1 MYIINLREVHKDS
14 IPAVGGKGANLG
26 EMVNSGFPVPQGFC
40 VTSSAYDAYIQENRF
55 TENIDNTFVSI
66 YAVPEQ
72 GSKLSSELMDIIKAG
87 EISKEMYAEIKRAY
101 AEMGNQ
107 VRVAVRSSATAE
119 DLPEAS
125 FAGQQETYLNIQGIE
140 NVIQAVKRCFASLWT
155 ERAIAYRKKTGFDKQ
170 KVSLAVVVQEMIES
184 DVSGVLFTVNPM
196 NNHTGEMMINAS
208 YGLGEA
214 IVSGMVTPD
223 TFIWDKTKGAAKQ
236 KTLGSKEISVVYG
249 SEGGTVQKMNDA
261 NAKNRYCMSAKQL
274 EALTSIAQKIETHY
288 GTPQDI
294 EWAIKGNELFILQAR
309 GITTLQQRKPGD
321 SKKTVKKQNKRERM
335 MMNNLIEHCPTP
347 LYPLD
352 FDPVCAVLQGK
363 TETMEELGIKM
374 TQNDAL
380 VLKDTGEFEVHGP
393 TIKVTPRVLLIPF
406 RIRQYQNFDENISGT
421 QKVFREVR
429 PRLDEIEVSDRGS
442 LPTGELLKQLRQ
454 LMGFAEKIIY
464 IRFRYN
470 IYPSFIAGKFIRSR
484 LKRLSTPVS
493 EYDIFSGLHYKT
505 WDMNLALSE
514 LAGLV
519 NQDAALRDAIANLPD
534 DNTLEERLA
543 DIAAKFPKFG
553 SLYTQTVKEYGWKST
568 STYLAFSSSSWN
580 EDKGYFLT
588 LLRIAM
594 ARPAAMEENVKYE
607 KICSQ
612 IKGSF
617 SGQKSK
623 KLLND
628 MEQMRIYHQNREE
641 SLYLL
646 ERCYGLG
653 RVIVKEIAKRN
664 PELFSSNTNILFLTL
679 NEVYSLDKG
688 GSDKTLAQKIA
699 ARKQAAIKNR
709 TLWDEMETQT
719 TNIGEDL
726 LKGISGNVGKAKG
739 RVRIIHDLSE
749 FGKLKQGE
757 ILVCKYTDPVWT
769 PLFTIAKA
777 VVSDTGGP
785 LSHSAIVARE
795 YNIPAVLGCGNATKV
810 LSDGQEIIVN
820 GDEGIVQIVS

>member
-1 MYIINLREVHKDS
+1 MYSINLKEVRKDS
-14 IPAVGGKGANLG
+14 IPVVGGKGANLG
-26 EMVNSGFPVPQGFC
+26 EMVNSGFPIPQGFC

-55 TENIDNTFVSI
+55 AENIDSTLVSI
-66 YAVPEQ
+66 YAAPEQ
-72 GSKLSSELMDIIKAG
+72 GSKLSSELMDMINVG
-87 EISKEMYAEIKRAY
+87 EISKEMYAEIERAY

-140 NVIQAVKRCFASLWT
+140 NVIQAVKRCFSSLWT

-196 NNHTGEMMINAS
+196 NNHTGEMMLNAS

-214 IVSGMVTPD
+214 IVSGTVTPD
-223 TFIWDKTKGAAKQ
+223 TFIWNKAKGAVKQ
-236 KTLGSKEISVVYG
+236 KSLGSKEISIVYG
-249 SEGGTVQKMNDA
+249 SEGGTVQKINDSSL
-261 NAKNRYCMSAKQL
+261 KNRYCMSVKQL
-274 EALTSIAQKIETHY
+274 EALASIAQKIEAHY

-309 GITTLQQRKPGD
+309 GITTLQQRKPID
-321 SKKTVKKQNKRERM
+321 SSKPVKKQNKRERM

-352 FDPVCAVLQGK
+352 FGPICAVLQGK
-363 TETMEELGIKM
+363 TDTIKALGIKM
-374 TQNDAL
+374 TNDSL
-380 VLKDTGEFEVHGP
+380 VLRDTGEFEVHGP

-406 RIRQYQNFDENISGT
+406 KIKQYQNFDVNISGT
-421 QKVFREVR
+421 QEVFREVR
-429 PRLDEIEVSDRGS
+429 PRLDEIEASDRGRLS
-442 LPTGELLKQLRQ
+442 TAALLKQLTQ
-454 LMGFAEKIIY
+454 LMDFAEKIIY

-470 IYPSFIAGKFIRSR
+470 IYPSFVVGKSIHSR

-493 EYDIFSGLHYKT
+493 QYDIFSGLHYKT
-505 WDMNLALSE
+505 WDMNLALSK

-519 NQDAALRDAIANLPD
+519 NRNSALRDAIENLSED
-534 DNTLEERLA
+534 STLADRFA
-543 DIAAKFPKFG
+543 DIAAKFPEFG

-580 EDKGYFLT
+580 EDNGYFLT

-594 ARPAAMEENVKYE
+594 THPAAMEESIKYE
-607 KICSQ
+607 Q
-612 IKGSF
+612 IRSLVKGSF
-617 SGQKSK
+617 SEQKSK

-628 MEQMRIYHQNREE
+628 MEQIRIYHQNREE

-664 PELFSSNTNILFLTL
+664 PELFPSQNDILFLTL
-679 NEVYSLDKG
+679 DEVYALDNG
-688 GSDKTLAQKIA
+688 GNREALAQKIA

-719 TNIGEDL
+719 TNIGEGL

-739 RVRIIHDLSE
+739 RVCIIHDLSE

>member
-1 MYIINLREVHKDS
+1 MYMVNLNEVHKDS

-55 TENIDNTFVSI
+55 TEDIENTLHSI
-66 YAVPEQ
+66 YTDPEQ
-72 GSKLSSELMDIIKAG
+72 GQRLSLELMDRIKAG
-87 EISKEMYAEIKRAY
+87 ELSEEMYAEIKRAY
-101 AEMGNQ
+101 EKMGDG

-125 FAGQQETYLNIQGIE
+125 FAGQQETYLNIRGIE
-140 NVIQAVKRCFASLWT
+140 EVILAVKRCFASLWT
-155 ERAIAYRKKTGFDKQ
+155 ERAITYRKKTGFDKQ

-184 DVSGVLFTVNPM
+184 EVSGVLFTVNPM
-196 NNHTGEMMINAS
+196 NNHPGEMMINAS

-223 TFIWDKTKGAAKQ
+223 TFVWDKTKGSVKQ
-236 KTLGSKEISVVYG
+236 TALGSKEISVVYD
-249 SEGGTVQKMNDA
+249 SEGGTIQKMNDEDS
-261 NAKNRYCMSAKQL
+261 KNRYCMSVKQL
-274 EALTSIAQKIETHY
+274 EELTSIALKIETHY

-294 EWAIKGNELFILQAR
+294 EWAIKDNEWFILQAR
-309 GITTLQQRKPGD
+309 AITTLQQSKPAD
-321 SKKTVKKQNKRERM
+321 SGKTAKKQNKRERM
-335 MMNNLIEHCPTP
+335 MMNNLMEHCPTP

-352 FDPVCAVLQGK
+352 YAPICAVLQGK
-363 TETMEELGIKM
+363 TNTIKELGIKM
-374 TQNDAL
+374 TGDSL

-393 TIKVTPRVLLIPF
+393 TIKATPRVLLLPF
-406 RIRQYQNFDENISGT
+406 RIRQYQNFNENIAGT
-421 QKVFREVR
+421 QEVFQEIQ
-429 PRLDEIEVSDRGS
+429 PRLEKIEASDWGS
-442 LPTGELLKQLRQ
+442 FSMEALLTQLRQ
-454 LMGFAEKIIY
+454 LMNFTEKIIY

-470 IYPSFIAGKFIRSR
+470 IYPSFIAGKSINSR
-484 LKRLSTPVS
+484 LKRLSAPVS
-493 EYDIFSGLHYKT
+493 QYDIFSGLHYKT

-519 NQDAALRDAIANLPD
+519 NQNAALREAITNLPED
-534 DNTLEERLA
+534 HTLEERLA
-543 DIAAKFPKFG
+543 DIAAKFPQFG
-553 SLYTQTVKEYGWKST
+553 SLYAQSVKEYGWKST

-580 EDKGYFLT
+580 EDKRYFLT

-594 ARPAAMEENVKYE
+594 TRPAMPEENFRYE
-607 KICSQ
+607 EICNQ
-612 IKGSF
+612 VRDCF

-623 KLLND
+623 KLRND
-628 MEQMRIYHQNREE
+628 MEHMRIYHQNREE
-641 SLYLL
+641 SLYML

-653 RVIVKEIAKRN
+653 RVIVNEIAKRK
-664 PELFSSNTNILFLTL
+664 PELFSSRNDILFLTL
-679 NEVYSLDKG
+679 DEVYALEKG
-688 GSDKTLAQKIA
+688 GSQKALIEKIA
-699 ARKQAAIKNR
+699 ERKQAVIKNR
-709 TLWDEMETQT
+709 ALWEEMETQT
-719 TNIGEDL
+719 TSIGEDL

-749 FGKLKQGE
+749 FGNLKQGE

-769 PLFTIAKA
+769 PLFTITKA

-810 LSDGQEIIVN
+810 LSDGQEILVN